1 MNMPRESAARRLPA
15 EWEPQDAV
23 MLTWPH
29 DDSDWAPT
37 LHEVE
42 PVFVAIAVAVCAREQ
57 LLLVV
62 RDAAHLAHVESL
74 LEAAGVDMACV
85 RAVIAPS
92 NDTSAR
98 DHGPITVHDAGTP
111 RLLDFVFNGWGGKFE
126 ASLDD
131 AITARLQEAGV
142 FGAATRERIAFV
154 LEGGSLESDG
164 AGTLITTH
172 ECQHHAGRN
181 PALDTAAIEAQLRTA
196 FGLQRVLWLHHGQ
209 LEGDDT
215 DGHIDTLVRLCDTR
229 TLAYQHC
236 DDAADPHFAELS
248 AMEAEVK
255 ALRTTAGEPYQLVP
269 LPWPSAKRHADG
281 RRMPATYANFL
292 ILNGAVLV
300 PTYRDANDAIALE
313 RLRGAIPGR
322 EVIGIDCLPLIAQG
336 GSLHCVTMQLPAG
349 TLAP

>member
-1 MNMPRESAARRLPA
+1 MNPPNTGPLRRLPA
-15 EWEPQDAV
+15 EWELQDAIL
-23 MLTWPH
+23 LTWPH
-29 DDSDWAPT
+29 DRSDWAPT

-42 PVFVAIAVAVCAREQ
+42 PVFVAIAVAVTARER
-57 LLLVV
+57 LLLVL
-62 RDAAHLAHVESL
+62 RDDVHRAHVESL
-74 LEAAGVDMACV
+74 LRKAGTDLDRV

-92 NDTSAR
+92 NDTWAR
-98 DHGPITVHDAGTP
+98 DHGPITIYEDGAP

-126 ASLDD
+126 AALDD
-131 AITARLQEAGV
+131 AITARLQEAGA
-142 FGAATRERIAFV
+142 FGAAARELIPFV

-181 PALDTAAIEAQLRTA
+181 PALDTAAIEAQLIA
-196 FGLQRVLWLHHGQ
+196 SFGLQRVLWLHHGQ

-215 DGHIDTLVRLCDTR
+215 DGHIDTLVRLCDMH
-229 TLAYQHC
+229 TLAYQRC
-236 DDAADPHFAELS
+236 DDPGDAHFAELA
-248 AMEAEVK
+248 AMETEVK
-255 ALRTTAGEPYQLVP
+255 ALRTAEGDPYRLVP

-300 PTYRDANDAIALE
+300 PTYRDANDAAALE
-313 RLRGAIPGR
+313 RLRGAFPGR

>member
-1 MNMPRESAARRLPA
+1 MNPRSASAARRLPA

-29 DDSDWAPT
+29 DESDWAPT

-74 LEAAGVDMACV
+74 LEAAGVDVARV

-92 NDTSAR
+92 NDTWAR
-98 DHGPITVHDAGTP
+98 DHGPITVYDAGRP

-126 ASLDD
+126 AALDD
-131 AITARLQEAGV
+131 ALSARLYEAGV
-142 FGAATRERIAFV
+142 FGAAARERIAFV
-154 LEGGSLESDG
+154 LEGGSLESDS

-181 PALDTAAIEAQLRTA
+181 PAMDTAAIEAQLKTA

-215 DGHIDTLVRLCDTR
+215 DGHIDTLVRLCDTH
-229 TLAYQHC
+229 TLAYQRC
-236 DDAADPHFAELS
+236 DDAADPHFAELA

-255 ALRTTAGEPYQLVP
+255 ALRTAAGEPYQLVP
-269 LPWPSAKRHADG
+269 LPWPAAKRHADG

-300 PTYRDANDAIALE
+300 PTYRDANDAVALE
-313 RLRGAIPGR
+313 RLRGAFPGR

>member
-92 NDTSAR
+92 NDTWAR

-126 ASLDD
+126 AALDD
-131 AITARLQEAGV
+131 ALSARLHEAGV
-142 FGAATRERIAFV
+142 FGAAARERIAFV

-181 PALDTAAIEAQLRTA
+181 PALDTAAIEAQLPTLR
-196 FGLQRVLWLHHGQ
+196 QRKLLIWGMKDWCFRPECLLRFADHWPDADIEECSRAGHYVLL
-209 LEGDDT
+209 D
-215 DGHIDTLVRLCDTR
+215 
-229 TLAYQHC
+229 
-236 DDAADPHFAELS
+236 
-248 AMEAEVK
+248 
-255 ALRTTAGEPYQLVP
+255 EPEIVI
-269 LPWPSAKRHADG
+269 SRI
-281 RRMPATYANFL
+281 RNFL
-292 ILNGAVLV
+292 LSPEGK
-300 PTYRDANDAIALE
+300 
-313 RLRGAIPGR
+313 
-322 EVIGIDCLPLIAQG
+322 
-336 GSLHCVTMQLPAG
+336 S
-349 TLAP
+349 

>member
-1 MNMPRESAARRLPA
+1 MNPPRARAARRLPA

-23 MLTWPH
+23 LLTWPH
-29 DDSDWAPT
+29 DESDWAPT

-42 PVFVAIAVAVCAREQ
+42 PVFVAIAAAVCAHEK
-57 LLLVV
+57 LLLVL
-62 RDAAHLAHVESL
+62 RDAEHRAHVESL
-74 LEAAGVDMACV
+74 LQAAGVDLSRV
-85 RAVIAPS
+85 RVVIAPS
-92 NDTSAR
+92 NDTWAR
-98 DHGPITVHDAGTP
+98 DHGPITVLEGGEP

-126 ASLDD
+126 AALDD

-142 FGAATRERIAFV
+142 FGAATRERLDFV

-164 AGTLITTH
+164 AGTLITTQ

-181 PALDTAAIEAQLRTA
+181 PALGTAAIEEQLMQS
-196 FGLQRVLWLHHGQ
+196 FGLERVLWLHHGQ

-215 DGHIDTLVRLCDTR
+215 DGHIDTLVRLCDTN

-236 DDAADPHFAELS
+236 DDVADPHFAELA
-248 AMEAEVK
+248 AMETEVK
-255 ALRTTAGEPYQLVP
+255 ALRTTAGEPYRLMP
-269 LPWPSAKRHADG
+269 LPWPSPKRHADG

-300 PTYRDANDAIALE
+300 PTYRDANDALALE
-313 RLRGAIPGR
+313 RLRGAFPGR

>member
-1 MNMPRESAARRLPA
+1 MNPPNTALTRRLPA

-23 MLTWPH
+23 LLTWPH
-29 DDSDWAPT
+29 DQSDWAPT

-42 PVFVAIAVAVCAREQ
+42 PVFVAIAVAVCARET
-57 LLLVV
+57 LLVV
-62 RDAAHLAHVESL
+62 LRDAPHRAHVESL
-74 LEAAGVDMACV
+74 LRAAGVDLSRV
-85 RAVIAPS
+85 RALIAPS
-92 NDTSAR
+92 NDTWAR
-98 DHGPITVHDAGTP
+98 DHGPITVFAGGKP

-126 ASLDD
+126 AALDD

-142 FGAATRERIAFV
+142 FGAVARERIDFV

-181 PALDTAAIEAQLRTA
+181 PALDTAAIEAQLTQA

-215 DGHIDTLVRLCDTR
+215 DGHIDTLVRLCDAH
-229 TLAYQHC
+229 TLAYQRC
-236 DDAADPHFAELS
+236 DDATDPHFAELA
-248 AMEAEVK
+248 AMETEVK
-255 ALRTTAGEPYQLVP
+255 ALRTAAGEPYRLVP

-300 PTYRDANDAIALE
+300 PTYRDANDALALE
-313 RLRGAIPGR
+313 RLRGAFPDR
-322 EVIGIDCLPLIAQG
+322 DVIGIDCLPLIAQG